1 MRLIDAD
8 ALYEKAASLEAQ
20 ALNYVEKLM
29 ERDGREVSTEFRI
42 WSAILAERTAFKH
55 DVFDAPTIKECE
67 REWTPVSKRVPN
79 ENKDYLTTTV
89 NSEVYCDRWIE
100 DNFNRTELVIAW
112 MPLPEP
118 YKEVDD
124 ADSK

>member
-1 MRLIDAD
+1 MSQNQMIFAVEQKGEAMRLIDAD

-55 DVFDAPTIKECE
+55 DVFDAPTIKK
-67 REWTPVSKRVPN
+67 S
-79 ENKDYLTTTV
+79 
-89 NSEVYCDRWIE
+89 
-100 DNFNRTELVIAW
+100 ELVIAW